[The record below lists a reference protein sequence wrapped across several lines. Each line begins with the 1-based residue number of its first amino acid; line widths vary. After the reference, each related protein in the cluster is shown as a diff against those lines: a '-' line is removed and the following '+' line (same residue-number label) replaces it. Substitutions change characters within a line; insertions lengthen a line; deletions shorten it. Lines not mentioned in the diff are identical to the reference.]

1 MAQEE
6 TPLEPDLAIID
17 PHLHQWH
24 VMPAPG
30 SLMAPNR
37 FLFDEMQD
45 MIAESGQNVTHTVFV
60 ECHAM
65 HRADGPE
72 ELRPVGETE
81 FANGIAAMCA
91 SGNYGQLLGCHRIV
105 GTANLLLGA
114 AVRPVIEAHAA
125 AAGERF
131 RGIRMATAWSS
142 EGLFGFP
149 PDPSLQGLMTRDAY
163 REGARVL
170 SDMDYSLDV
179 WCLHT
184 QLEELTALADALPD
198 LSMILNHIGTPES
211 QGKWQGREAEAR
223 EQWAGLIR
231 KVAERPNVTIKLGG
245 LGMSMSNPIG
255 SDSRD
260 ASSEVLAEEWRP
272 YIETC
277 IESFGPERCMFESN
291 FPPDRDSGTYGATW
305 NAFKR
310 IAMDCSADEKAA
322 LFSGT
327 AARVYKIEI

>member
-6 TPLEPDLAIID
+6 TPLEPDLPIVD
-17 PHLHQWH
+17 PHLHNWH
-24 VMPAPG
+24 VLPAPG
-30 SLMAPNR
+30 SLMQPHR
-37 FLFDEMQD
+37 FLFDEMQE
-45 MIAESGQNVTHTVFV
+45 MVAASGHNVTHTVFV

-72 ELRPVGETE
+72 EMRPVGETE

-91 SGNYGQLLGCHRIV
+91 SGNYGPLRACHRIV
-105 GTANLLLGA
+105 STANLLLGA
-114 AVRPVIEAHAA
+114 AVKPVIEAHAQ

-131 RGIRMATAWSS
+131 RGIRMATAWSA

-149 PDPSLQGLMTRDAY
+149 PDPAMQGLMTRPGYHEAA
-163 REGARVL
+163 GVL
-170 SDMDYSLDV
+170 SDMGYSLDV

-184 QLEELTALADALPD
+184 QLEELMGLADAQPD
-198 LSMILNHIGTPES
+198 LEIVLDHIGTPES
-211 QGKWQGREAEAR
+211 EGSWKGREAEAR
-223 EQWAGLIR
+223 EQWSGLIR
-231 KVAERPNVTIKLGG
+231 EVAKRPNVNIKLGG

-255 SDSRD
+255 TESRD
-260 ASSEVLAEEWRP
+260 ASSEVLEEEWRP
-272 YIETC
+272 YMETC
-277 IESFGPERCMFESN
+277 IEAFGPDRCMFESN

-310 IAMDCSADEKAA
+310 IASGCSAEEKTA

-327 AARVYKIEI
+327 AARVYRF